1 MTALL
6 APTLAA
12 RDRRFGYA
20 MASPAV
26 LALAAVILL
35 PVALALATSLFDYT
49 MMNMT
54 FDRFIWFE
62 NFTSAVDNAEFVN
75 SIIVTTLF
83 VIAVVALEFVI
94 GFVVALMLT
103 AVKRGKNIYYLILLI
118 PLLIN
123 PVVVGLIWRMLLHP
137 TLGIVNWLLGG
148 LGIPDVDWL
157 GRPANAF
164 WTVVLVDIWHQVSF
178 MAVLLTAGLSA
189 LPTEPYEAAR
199 AEGAGTLQTFWYIT
213 LPLMRPVI
221 AVTLLIRLIFAIKTY
236 DLIYIMTRGGPGD
249 ATDLISYYI
258 YRSAFARLN
267 LGEAAAMAIIL
278 MVIVIVLT
286 LALFRVM
293 RSRD

>member
-1 MTALL
+1 MTTL
-6 APTLAA
+6 APTLAD
-12 RDRRFGYA
+12 RDRRFGYG
-20 MASPAV
+20 MAAPGVLV
-26 LALAAVILL
+26 LAAIILV

-49 MMNMT
+49 LMNLN
-54 FDRFIWFE
+54 FDSFIGLD
-62 NFTSAVDNAEFVN
+62 NFTRAVGNAEFRNAIV
-75 SIIVTTLF
+75 VTTFF
-83 VIAVVALEFVI
+83 VIAVVVLEFAI

-103 AVKRGKNIYYLILLI
+103 AVRRGKNVYYLILLI

-178 MAVLLTAGLSA
+178 MAVLLTAGLAA

-199 AEGAGTLQTFWYIT
+199 AEGAGTLQVFWHIT
-213 LPLMRPVI
+213 LPLMKPVI

-267 LGEAAAMAIIL
+267 LGEAAAMAILL

-286 LALFRVM
+286 LALYHTM
-293 RSRD
+293 RRRD

>member
-6 APTLAA
+6 APTLAG
-12 RDRRFGYA
+12 RDRRFGYG
-20 MASPAV
+20 MAAPALLV
-26 LALAAVILL
+26 LAAIILA
-35 PVALALATSLFDYT
+35 PVALALATSLYDYT
-49 MMNMT
+49 LMNLT
-54 FDRFIWFE
+54 FDRFIWLD
-62 NFTSAVDNAEFVN
+62 NFAAAVGSSEFLN
-75 SIIVTTLF
+75 SIVVTTFF
-83 VIAVVALEFVI
+83 VIAVVALEFVV

-103 AVKRGKNIYYLILLI
+103 AVKRGKNVYYLILLI

-148 LGIPDVDWL
+148 IGVPDVDWL
-157 GRPANAF
+157 GNPTNAF

-199 AEGAGTLQTFWYIT
+199 AEGAGTLQTFWFIT
-213 LPLMRPVI
+213 LPLMKPVI

-267 LGEAAAMAIIL
+267 LGEAAAMALLL
-278 MVIVIVLT
+278 MVIVIALT
-286 LALFRVM
+286 LALFRTM